1 MITGRRTY
9 ARLAVLLL
17 IAGLILP
24 PAGRCSHEPPDTT
37 AIQPVLPDS
46 AFRVDHIVIT
56 GNANTKDFVI
66 TRELSLHPGDFITRE
81 AIDYDRN
88 RIYSLGLFNR
98 VHIEVT
104 PSGEGIAIVTIAV
117 SERWFI
123 YPYPILGIKDRDWKK
138 VYYGAGLIHMN
149 FRGRNEKL
157 IGSFGLGFDP
167 WVALMYRNPF
177 LSSDGSTFLEA
188 RIVYSSARNR
198 SLKAQ
203 VGGENFDEKQFVA
216 GITAGRRWGNDN
228 SGWLSLSYE
237 SIDISDYSVP
247 PTVNDNGKDRYPVL
261 GAGYSYD
268 TRDLAE
274 YPNMGTLVR
283 LGITKYGVTAPGL
296 NITRYSA
303 DVRRFSPVSSRVVLA
318 GRAFTNLVSGGE
330 VPSYKRVYF
339 GYDQRIR
346 GHFKEV
352 LEGEDIFGVTT
363 EVHYAILSPVYFT
376 ADFLPSEFGV
386 WKFGV
391 SAAIFADAG
400 TVWDRSDSFAL
411 DRFVGGYGGGI
422 HILLPY
428 SIVLRIEYAFDE
440 SRTGQFILDVSS
452 AL

>member
-1 MITGRRTY
+1 
-9 ARLAVLLL
+9 
-17 IAGLILP
+17 
-24 PAGRCSHEPPDTT
+24 
-37 AIQPVLPDS
+37 
-46 AFRVDHIVIT
+46 
-56 GNANTKDFVI
+56 
-66 TRELSLHPGDFITRE
+66 
-81 AIDYDRN
+81 
-88 RIYSLGLFNR
+88 
-98 VHIEVT
+98 
-104 PSGEGIAIVTIAV
+104 
-117 SERWFI
+117 
-123 YPYPILGIKDRDWKK
+123 
-138 VYYGAGLIHMN
+138 
-149 FRGRNEKL
+149 
-157 IGSFGLGFDP
+157 
-167 WVALMYRNPF
+167 
-177 LSSDGSTFLEA
+177 
-188 RIVYSSARNR
+188 
-198 SLKAQ
+198 
-203 VGGENFDEKQFVA
+203 
-216 GITAGRRWGNDN
+216 
-228 SGWLSLSYE
+228 
-237 SIDISDYSVP
+237 
-247 PTVNDNGKDRYPVL
+247 
-261 GAGYSYD
+261 
-268 TRDLAE
+268 
-274 YPNMGTLVR
+274 MGTLVR